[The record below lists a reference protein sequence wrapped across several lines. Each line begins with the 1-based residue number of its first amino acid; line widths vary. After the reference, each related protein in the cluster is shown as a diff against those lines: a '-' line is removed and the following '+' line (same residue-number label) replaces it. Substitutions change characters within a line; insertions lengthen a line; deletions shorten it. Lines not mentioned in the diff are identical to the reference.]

1 MQRTT
6 SKEKLEVL
14 GESRALF
21 GPDGRRLLYDNGLP
35 FTAGVK
41 RNKETGLIVHKDK
54 LAFNLDK
61 QKERVFEEGF
71 ASLILVDGGVGKGK
85 TTMDV
90 IIADYLT
97 GRPIKFE
104 EQLRMGG
111 DDFIKGLRV
120 CYDKGHVV
128 ACYDE
133 SGDFNKRGTLSK
145 LNATLNRIFEIYRAF
160 KIIVVLSLPTMLK
173 LDEGI
178 FESNLPRMLI
188 HIEKR
193 DKKQGTFAV
202 YDLPRMM
209 WIRAR
214 AKDKRVVIKNK
225 AYQMVQPNFRGHFLN
240 LPDERAKELSVY
252 STKGKLDL
260 VDIVSIKGEGLMTY
274 QELAHKVDR
283 NHIWVRQKISKLGI
297 KPSKKYKGKNYF
309 APEVVGRLERAK
321 A

>member
-1 MQRTT
+1 MQKTI
-6 SKEKLEVL
+6 S
-14 GESRALF
+14 ESRAAF
-21 GPDGRRLLYDNGLP
+21 SPSGRRLLYDNGLA
-35 FTAGVK
+35 FTTGAK
-41 RNKETGLIVHKDK
+41 KDKEGNVTHIDK

-61 QKERVFEEGF
+61 QKQRVFEDGF

-90 IIADYLT
+90 HIADYLT

-111 DDFIKGLRV
+111 EDFIKGLRI
-120 CYDKGHVV
+120 CYDKGHIV
-128 ACYDE
+128 AAYDE
-133 SGDFNKRGTLSK
+133 SGDFNKRGTLSR
-145 LNATLNRIFEIYRAF
+145 LNATLNRVFEIYRAF
-160 KIIVVLSLPTMLK
+160 KIIVILSLPTMLK
-173 LDEGI
+173 LDQGL

-193 DKKQGTFAV
+193 DRNQGTFCV

-214 AKDKRVVIKNK
+214 AADKRVVIKNK

-240 LPDERAKELSVY
+240 LSDERSKELSAY

-260 VDIVSIKGEGLMTY
+260 VDLVSIKGEGLLTY
-274 QELAHKVDR
+274 QELAVKLDR

-297 KPSKKYKGKNYF
+297 QPSKKYKGKNYF
-309 APEVVGRLERAK
+309 VSDVAAKLEK
-321 A
+321 MKS